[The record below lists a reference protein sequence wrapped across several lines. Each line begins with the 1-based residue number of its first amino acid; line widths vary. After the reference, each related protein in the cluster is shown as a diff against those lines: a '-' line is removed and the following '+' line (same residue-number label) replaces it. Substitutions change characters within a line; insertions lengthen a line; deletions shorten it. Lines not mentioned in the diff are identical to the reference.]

1 MSEYNVNEG
10 LVKEAKSILNGLR
23 AHQKS
28 AEDKLSN
35 MDRQIEDLKLSQ
47 RKLSEAYTKAAPE
60 YRAQD
65 ETLRRYVRK
74 DGTLRM
80 NAEDRQ
86 IQVGSQGS
94 ITSTMPGLLDETEPS
109 NEWHAKLIKI
119 NKERNFARMLMANAH
134 TPNMDLKLYKHL
146 EVAPRCIK
154 PGLEKAY
161 DGTAG
166 KGSQWT
172 QDQFVDS
179 LYESYTVPRRLRSL
193 LPTVECDRG
202 SLIIPTLTKG
212 AQPYVQGTA
221 SSDTMA
227 TNAYP
232 ASTVTTGQ
240 TVISL
245 AGMTV
250 RCLVD
255 QVAAEDSALALASV
269 LSRNISESIESG
281 FEDAMINGQEGVVGA
296 FDTGLANWAGPD
308 SRWTVGSASDHRL
321 TFDGWRKLAFAA
333 STENTPASGADVKF
347 ADIIT
352 CISKMGEFGAGE
364 RLMVVSPSFL
374 IKNLL
379 DMTELA
385 TIDKFG
391 PQATV
396 LTGQVGALLGMPV
409 IMSRFMTD
417 DLNANGKYDNI
428 TKDYTGYLI
437 YNRSS
442 YVQYLRRGLQI
453 ESQRNIASGAFEI
466 VASLRAVMG
475 SADTAASKNV
485 AFQYSIDK

>member
-1 MSEYNVNEG
+1 MSEYNVNQG
-10 LVKEAKSILNGLR
+10 LVEEAKSILNGLR
-23 AHQKS
+23 AHQKN

-74 DGTLRM
+74 DGTLRL
-80 NAEDRQ
+80 NSEKKQ
-86 IQVGSQGS
+86 IQIGGQGAM
-94 ITSTMPGLLDETEPS
+94 TSNVPGLLDETEPT
-109 NEWHAKLIKI
+109 NEWHAKLLKI
-119 NKERNFARMLMANAH
+119 NKERNFARMLMANPH
-134 TPNMDLKLYKHL
+134 TPKMDLKLYKHL

-161 DGTAG
+161 DGDPG

-172 QDQFVDS
+172 QAQFVDS

-221 SSDTMA
+221 TDDINAS
-227 TNAYP
+227 AYP

-250 RCLVD
+250 RCVVD
-255 QVAAEDSALALASV
+255 QVAAEDSALALASL
-269 LSRNISESIESG
+269 LSRNIGESIESG
-281 FEDAMINGQEGVVGA
+281 FEDTMINGQTGVVGS
-296 FDTGLANWAGPD
+296 FDTGLADWTGPD
-308 SRWTVGSASDHRL
+308 GRWTAGSASDHRL

-347 ADIIT
+347 SDIVT

-379 DMTELA
+379 DMSELA

-417 DLNANGKYDNI
+417 DLNANGIYDNA

-475 SADTAASKNV
+475 SADAAGSKNV

>member
-1 MSEYNVNEG
+1 MSEYNVNQG
-10 LVKEAKSILNGLR
+10 LVEEAKSILNGLR
-23 AHQKS
+23 AHQKN
-28 AEDKLSN
+28 AEDRLSN

-74 DGTLRM
+74 DGTLRLK
-80 NAEDRQ
+80 AEKKQ
-86 IQVGSQGS
+86 IQIGGQGAM
-94 ITSTMPGLLDETEPS
+94 TSTVPGLLDETEPT
-109 NEWHAKLIKI
+109 NEWHAKLLKI
-119 NKERNFARMLMANAH
+119 NKERNFARMLMANPH
-134 TPNMDLKLYKHL
+134 TPKMDLKLYKHL

-161 DGTAG
+161 DGTSG

-172 QDQFVDS
+172 QAQFVDS

-221 SSDTMA
+221 GDDINLS
-227 TNAYP
+227 AYP

-250 RCLVD
+250 RCVVD

-269 LSRNISESIESG
+269 LSRNIGESIESG
-281 FEDAMINGQEGVVGA
+281 FEDCMINGQTGIVGS
-296 FDTGLANWAGPD
+296 FDTGLASWTGPD
-308 SRWTVGSASDHRL
+308 GRWTAGSSSDHRL
-321 TFDGWRKLAFAA
+321 TFDGWRKLAFDA
-333 STENTPASGADVKF
+333 STQNTPNDGADVLF
-347 ADIIT
+347 SDIVS
-352 CISKMGEFGAGE
+352 CISKMGEFGAAE

-379 DMTELA
+379 DMSELA

-475 SADTAASKNV
+475 SADAAASKNV
-485 AFQYSIDK
+485 AFQYAIDK